1 MDTLKDDAA
10 IRSAM
15 ARIYQR
21 HSDTLIEIAKALRE
35 FQSSQSGKQALEGG
49 RDLSDL
55 VELHA
60 FLDRFFISRIGIR
73 VLIGHYLEICEQ
85 TDSTEDTLDTKVVG
99 ILKLDV
105 SPGEVAMAAV
115 QDATYMC
122 ERQYGDAPTV
132 EMLGRTDLT
141 FPYVASHLYYILFEV
156 IKNSMRAVV
165 EHHGVGKPLPDI
177 RIVVADGEDNE
188 DIAIKVSDLGGG
200 IPRSFMNKIF
210 SYLFTT
216 AAPVNLSLDGL
227 EDFGK
232 ENPLAGLGYGTYGL

>member
-1 MDTLKDDAA
+1 M
-10 IRSAM
+10 
-15 ARIYQR
+15 RIYER

-35 FQSSQSGKQALEGG
+35 FQSSESGRKALEGSNG
-49 RDLSDL
+49 RRDLSDL

-85 TDSTEDTLDTKVVG
+85 TDSTEDALDTKVVG
-99 ILKLDV
+99 ILNLNV
-105 SPGEVAMAAV
+105 SPAEVAMAAV

-122 ERQYGDAPTV
+122 ERQYGDAPSV

-165 EHHGVGKPLPDI
+165 EHHGIGKPLPEI
-177 RIVVADGEDNE
+177 RIVVADGED
-188 DIAIKVSDLGGG
+188 K
-200 IPRSFMNKIF
+200 KILQ
-210 SYLFTT
+210 SKSATLEEG
-216 AAPVNLSLDGL
+216 SLDRS
-227 EDFGK
+227 
-232 ENPLAGLGYGTYGL
+232 